1 MISFLPGP
9 FEIMVIVFKVPSEHD
24 GYTTFIPQPRF
35 FLPLSAQHIHIA
47 SGKQHQWRIRLLTQS
62 CIKLWVKCDLLIFV
76 PSLLCILGNKH
87 MRSHLRRAKPPPFC
101 KKFPVFNLPNLY
113 IYIYPVKQW
122 LTNSGIIILYL
133 SGSAGA
139 FRHVGITAARAW
151 IRWNTELDTI

>member
-1 MISFLPGP
+1 MMRGP
-9 FEIMVIVFKVPSEHD
+9 RGPKGGAKPQNMKATVSRLM
-24 GYTTFIPQPRF
+24 GYVGRYR
-35 FLPLSAQHIHIA
+35 L
-47 SGKQHQWRIRLLTQS
+47 RLL
-62 CIKLWVKCDLLIFV
+62 LV
-76 PSLLCILGNKH
+76 LLCILGNKH